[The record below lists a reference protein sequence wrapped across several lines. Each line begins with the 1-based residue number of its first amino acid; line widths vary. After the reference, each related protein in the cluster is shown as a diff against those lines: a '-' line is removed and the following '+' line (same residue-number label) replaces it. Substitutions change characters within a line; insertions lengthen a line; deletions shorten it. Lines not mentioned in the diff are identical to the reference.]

1 MNLFYPNNRF
11 LTGCAEN
18 NHKSNLINCRLL
30 FMQAR
35 AEKNFNKGADF
46 AKLGDLEKAIAL
58 FDKALTLEPD
68 NDMLWV
74 LRGTM
79 LDDLG
84 RYADSLDSYD
94 KALAIK
100 TDYAVAWYS
109 RGVVLRKLCRYS
121 DAIASFDR
129 AILLNPNYTDA
140 KKHREL
146 AARQCD

>member
-1 MNLFYPNNRF
+1 MTYSVKNHNANLKDC
-11 LTGCAEN
+11 TI
-18 NHKSNLINCRLL
+18 SI
-30 FMQAR
+30 MQAR

-79 LDDLG
+79 LDELG

-109 RGVVLRKLCRYS
+109 RGVVLHKLCRYS

-129 AILLNPNYTDA
+129 ALLLNPNYGDA
-140 KKHREL
+140 KKHLEL
-146 AARQCD
+146 ATRERD

>member
-1 MNLFYPNNRF
+1 MGR
-11 LTGCAEN
+11 EN

-74 LRGTM
+74 LRGSM

-100 TDYAVAWYS
+100 TDYAVAWHS

-129 AILLNPNYTDA
+129 ALLLNPNYADA

-146 AARQCD
+146 ATRERDDDSTKK